1 MMTKFRNTALII
13 VLFLGLGACEYLEY
27 DEASYLE
34 KEDIFMDF
42 ERTKR
47 FLTNIYDYL
56 PHDFVS
62 IDGAMR
68 ATASDEAIHVWDL
81 SNVHK
86 MNNGTWSAIQP
97 LDNVWGNM
105 YGGIRA
111 ANLFLEE
118 TEGQTFEDQQYN
130 IDYQEMM
137 EQFRVYP
144 YEARFLRAFFYFE
157 LVKRYKNIP
166 LITTVLTT
174 EESLEIEP
182 AEFDSVVQFIADECD
197 AIADSLPRDFGSFS
211 STQET
216 GRATRG
222 AALALKARTL
232 LYAASPLHNPG
243 NDTERWKEAAEAAF
257 EVINMWEY
265 TLESNYSN
273 NFNNIN
279 SSELIFGRR
288 QGATNGFER
297 RNFPVGYEGGNTG
310 TCPTQNLIDAYEMQE
325 SGLPIDEDP
334 LYDPNNPYQGRDPR
348 MYETVILNMDIWKED
363 TVETFRGG
371 RNGLPVSNATKTGY
385 YLRKYLIEDVNLD
398 PTNTNTRE
406 HTWVLFRYA
415 EVLLNYAEA
424 INEVYGPYDGGD
436 VGMSANFA
444 VSLVRERSNMPHFPQ
459 GLSKDEFREKLR
471 NERRV
476 ELAFE
481 DHRFWDVRRWMIG
494 ETTREIYGMDIR
506 KQEDDSFTYQKVMV
520 EQRVF
525 EDKMNLYPIPQS
537 EIDINPE
544 LEQNPGW

>member
-1 MMTKFRNTALII
+1 MITKIRNTALILLI
-13 VLFLGLGACEYLEY
+13 FLGLGACEYLEY

-34 KEDIFMDF
+34 KEDIFIDF
-42 ERTKR
+42 QRTKS
-47 FLTNIYDYL
+47 FLTNIYNYL

-68 ATASDEAIHVWDL
+68 ATASDEAVHVWDL
-81 SNVHK
+81 SNVHG
-86 MNNGTWSAIQP
+86 MNNGTWSAIRP

-105 YGGIRA
+105 YSGIRA
-111 ANLFLEE
+111 ANLFLVE
-118 TEGQTFEDQQYN
+118 TEGQTFADQQYN
-130 IDYQEMM
+130 VDYHEMM
-137 EQFRVYP
+137 EQFRIYP
-144 YEARFLRAFFYFE
+144 FEARFLRAFFYFE

-166 LITTVLTT
+166 LITTVLTP
-174 EESLEIEP
+174 EESLELEP
-182 AEFDSVVQFIADECD
+182 SDFETVVQFIVDECD
-197 AIADSLPRDFGSFS
+197 AIADSLPKDYGSFS

-216 GRATRG
+216 GRATKG

-243 NDTERWKEAAEAAF
+243 NDTERWKAAAEAAF
-257 EVINMWEY
+257 DVINIWEY
-265 TLESNYSN
+265 NLESNYSS
-273 NFNNIN
+273 NFNNIT

-288 QGATNGFER
+288 QGPTNGFER

-325 SGLPIDEDP
+325 SGLPVSEDP
-334 LYDPNNPYQGRDPR
+334 LYDPDNPYEGRDPR

-363 TVETFRGG
+363 TVETFYGG
-371 RNGLPVSNATKTGY
+371 RNGQPIPNATKTGY

-415 EVLLNYAEA
+415 EILLNYAEA

-444 VSLVRERSNMPHFPQ
+444 VSLVRERSDMPPFPAD
-459 GLSKDEFREKLR
+459 LSQDEFREKLR

-481 DHRFWDVRRWMIG
+481 DHRFWDIRRWMIG

-506 KQEDDSFTYQKVMV
+506 RQEDDSFTYEKVLV

-525 EDKMNLYPIPQS
+525 EDRMNLYPIPQS
-537 EIDINPE
+537 EIFINPN
-544 LEQNPGW
+544 LIQNPGW